1 LKAPNSKFIDGR
13 PDPFRSVPTALIDIA
28 KTDRSRR
35 FVRSMSARGH
45 AFPTILVTILF
56 AERSQNSVEC
66 YSE

>member
-35 FVRSMSARGH
+35 FVPVDVGAWSRVPDHFGDHFVR
-45 AFPTILVTILF
+45 
-56 AERSQNSVEC
+56 
-66 YSE
+66 